1 MDSVLCVKKVS
12 LVWNDDETAVCDLY
26 NLCAAKILRTP
37 QQWSGRF
44 GIKSVFLSSKLRRK
58 CRRNRA
64 PMQPSNGISPAE
76 GHIQSRFLPSLKKP
90 RTISTLIRKDQ
101 TSVSWP
107 GSQESEEVNIKR
119 KKGKPEDKQESL
131 ITGLIL
137 SGLLSFWDVFQGR
150 ETEVSKTTTV

>member
-1 MDSVLCVKKVS
+1 
-12 LVWNDDETAVCDLY
+12 
-26 NLCAAKILRTP
+26 
-37 QQWSGRF
+37 
-44 GIKSVFLSSKLRRK
+44 
-58 CRRNRA
+58 
-64 PMQPSNGISPAE
+64 MQPSNGISPAE

-137 SGLLSFWDVFQGR
+137 SGLLSF
-150 ETEVSKTTTV
+150 